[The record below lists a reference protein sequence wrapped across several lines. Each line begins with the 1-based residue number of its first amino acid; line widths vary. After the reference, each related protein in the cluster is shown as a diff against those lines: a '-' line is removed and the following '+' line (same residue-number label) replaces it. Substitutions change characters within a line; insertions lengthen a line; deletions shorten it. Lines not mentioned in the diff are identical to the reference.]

1 MFHETAYALGMLLG
15 AMVAYFAYRVLKEQ
29 AALPSAVYW
38 LVAAVLTVGLSVGG
52 MFLEMPLSRLDP
64 CAGIS
69 AARRGSV
76 STRPVCASSSK
87 GLIVTAST
95 SNSLATNGRKRSY
108 GGGDANASGSRTR
121 TPLRGATPHQA
132 QRTRGSTAEPAP
144 VRNIPLN
151 RPATM

>member
-64 CAGIS
+64 CAGFPQREGDLFLRGPS
-69 AARRGSV
+69 VRAAAR
-76 STRPVCASSSK
+76 A
-87 GLIVTAST
+87 
-95 SNSLATNGRKRSY
+95 
-108 GGGDANASGSRTR
+108 
-121 TPLRGATPHQA
+121 
-132 QRTRGSTAEPAP
+132 
-144 VRNIPLN
+144 
-151 RPATM
+151 